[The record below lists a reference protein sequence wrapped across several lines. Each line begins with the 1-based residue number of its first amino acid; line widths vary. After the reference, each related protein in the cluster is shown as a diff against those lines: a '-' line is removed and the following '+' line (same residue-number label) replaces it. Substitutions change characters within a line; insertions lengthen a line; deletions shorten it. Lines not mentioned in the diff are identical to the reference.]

1 MISNKDKLIEWSK
14 NTCYLYN
21 TCCISMLE
29 KAVLLTEQIDQQSII
44 ELQQKVIELK
54 NSDLNSFQTVS
65 VGVQDLLC
73 GGFEDLHN
81 SFYR

>member
-1 MISNKDKLIEWSK
+1 
-14 NTCYLYN
+14 
-21 TCCISMLE
+21 MLE
-29 KAVLLTEQIDQQSII
+29 KAVILTEQIDQQSII

-73 GGFEDLHN
+73 GGLEGQHN
-81 SFYR
+81 MALSPKRTELFKKNIEAETSSY